1 MSSDTKVL
9 ANEVVE
15 SFKEL
20 LDDDMLE
27 AIGEHHF
34 HALHGM
40 VREAIAK
47 QAEAILEL
55 LEQNLGQLKAEMI
68 ERRTLEL

>member
-1 MSSDTKVL
+1 MSSDPKAL

-20 LDDDMLE
+20 LENELRE

-40 VREAIAK
+40 VKEAIAK
-47 QAEAILEL
+47 QSEAILEL
-55 LEQNLGQLKAEMI
+55 LEQNLEQLKSEMI

>member
-1 MSSDTKVL
+1 MSSDPKAL
-9 ANEVVE
+9 ANGVIE

-20 LDDDMLE
+20 LDGDVRE

-40 VREAIAK
+40 VREAISK
-47 QAEAILEL
+47 QSEAILEQ
-55 LEQNLGQLKAEMI
+55 LEQNLEQLKSEMV
-68 ERRTLEL
+68 ERRSLEL